1 MQELRAKILLRIRI
15 LLESLFLW
23 TGGITLYFV
32 LIGAFMDQIMHTRN
46 KAGIYTLLVILF
58 AAVIIW
64 ILVGRRKDLDERI
77 KTYAYV
83 IWSLLPGV
91 IVGGVLLVSFLQGAT
106 T

>member
-1 MQELRAKILLRIRI
+1 MQDLKANILLRIRI
-15 LLESLFLW
+15 FLESLFFW
-23 TGGITLYFV
+23 TGGIALYFV
-32 LIGAFMDQIMHTRN
+32 LIGSFMDQIMRSGN

-58 AAVIIW
+58 AAAAVW
-64 ILVGRRKDLDERI
+64 MLAGRRKDLGERI

-91 IVGGVLLVSFLQGAT
+91 LAGGALLIAFLQGAT